1 MIINRRN
8 IWSLS
13 WPLIIANFTIPLVGL
28 TDTII
33 MGHMPES
40 SYIAAIA
47 LGGIVFNF
55 MYAGLNFLRMGT
67 TGIVSQKL
75 GSKDFDEVLLSL
87 LRPLFIALLI
97 GIILFLSKEFLFNL
111 SVYFLTPEEK
121 LQILYKEYLF
131 IRMIGLPAGLLN
143 IVFLGWFFGM
153 QKTRA
158 VMIQLITIN
167 VINVI
172 CSLYLAVILDY
183 GIFGVA
189 LGSVLAQFS
198 GFFMSIIIFSYSIKK
213 LNLETLNFKKFKS
226 ISRFLK
232 LFSISKDLF
241 IRTMLMVSVQAYVI
255 KKAGLIGVDE
265 LATIEILLVIF
276 SLSSYSLDAFAHSAE
291 SCVGVS
297 IGSKNKRNIYK
308 AIRIT
313 TEFALLFSI
322 LIGIIL
328 YLFEFYLIS
337 IFTDISVLRDLTL
350 GLWGLVIITPF
361 ISMSAFQLD
370 GIFIGSTLAK
380 EMRNCIIFS
389 SLFFFIIL
397 EFWFENN
404 LDLKDLYSSFLLF
417 LISRGVFLTI
427 YLPRVFKLVKIDK
440 V

>member
-1 MIINRRN
+1 M
-8 IWSLS
+8 
-13 WPLIIANFTIPLVGL
+13 
-28 TDTII
+28 
-33 MGHMPES
+33 
-40 SYIAAIA
+40 
-47 LGGIVFNF
+47 
-55 MYAGLNFLRMGT
+55 
-67 TGIVSQKL
+67 
-75 GSKDFDEVLLSL
+75 
-87 LRPLFIALLI
+87 
-97 GIILFLSKEFLFNL
+97 
-111 SVYFLTPEEK
+111 
-121 LQILYKEYLF
+121 
-131 IRMIGLPAGLLN
+131 
-143 IVFLGWFFGM
+143 
-153 QKTRA
+153 
-158 VMIQLITIN
+158 
-167 VINVI
+167 
-172 CSLYLAVILDY
+172 
-183 GIFGVA
+183 VA
-189 LGSVLAQFS
+189 
-198 GFFMSIIIFSYSIKK
+198 
-213 LNLETLNFKKFKS
+213 
-226 ISRFLK
+226 
-232 LFSISKDLF
+232 
-241 IRTMLMVSVQAYVI
+241 VQAYVI

-337 IFTDISVLRDLTL
+337 IFTDISVLRDLIL